1 MDMQQGGKMNGRKG
15 NKREIITINNF
26 VLDEILVEILDKG
39 RVEVIVSDEDELP
52 EPPEMEEV

>member
-1 MDMQQGGKMNGRKG
+1 MNGRKG